1 MCQSQIDS
9 VCSRTLIPSRYG
21 SLCLLQLSLVRVLQT
36 IYVCTWYWSRGF
48 RLSMSISLLF
58 RALAIPCAVND
69 VSHQSKRHSFTSR
82 IESPICRQSFF
93 FGRRLA
99 VYLSLLCFI
108 YRFCL
113 CFAIVHSPRVCV
125 CNRGLLCANS
135 TESNVTALTELN
147 CARAK
152 RFQSNFFTI

>member
-58 RALAIPCAVND
+58 RALAIPFAVND
-69 VSHQSKRHSFTSR
+69 VSHQSERHSFTSR

-93 FGRRLA
+93 FRSSSGSLPLITLF
-99 VYLSLLCFI
+99 YLSLLFM
-108 YRFCL
+108 L
-113 CFAIVHSPRVCV
+113 
-125 CNRGLLCANS
+125 CNRALSKSVCAIEDCFVQIRQNQTS
-135 TESNVTALTELN
+135 LHWLN
-147 CARAK
+147 
-152 RFQSNFFTI
+152 